1 MPASELPNMIEI
13 ERERRV
19 RVSQLAVQVIVIVA
33 TCWAVM
39 MIVLGDLAGFAI
51 AGSVAGVYGLS
62 LLLFLFRF
70 DTIARAFWLINAI
83 LTTVFGIIVSEHG
96 TQVDLLFFPILA
108 LPFLVFSWKTERSYL
123 YACMVYS
130 ALAWACVIYFDLAS
144 SSERLFGIPPIQNS
158 LSLEVINYLLMG
170 TVAVL
175 LVAALAYFSILAGQT
190 EDELFQARL
199 RAEEA
204 ANAKGDFLANMSHE
218 IRTPMNGMVGMIEI
232 METLRPTQEQQRVLG
247 IIRNSAFSLLRIID
261 DILDASKIDAGK
273 LEISRSKTDMHATI
287 EGVALTLQHMADDL
301 GVKIHLFID
310 PKVPEFGMIDG
321 GRLRQVMLNLLS
333 NAVKYSAHDLTER
346 DSHVRF
352 SVSMKS
358 AGLMRIDVKD
368 NGIGMSQEVQKNL
381 FEPFMQGEPVAT
393 RRVGGTGLG
402 LVISLH
408 LVNRMDGRIQLISE
422 QDVGTEVSV
431 FLPLEPLRAPSNLVD
446 ISGLSVD
453 WIADE
458 TADGHVEIKRY
469 LTAQGVD
476 VQTHDAEC
484 DLNALN
490 IPTKGQKIF
499 VLSSGSPDRIVGWQE
514 QLRERFENPQFLMM
528 TANRAERLGLL
539 QDDVFRTQLYPALPT
554 ELHRA
559 FGLLA
564 GRLNTENSTD
574 LSVNSDQAQPDMR
587 ARGEKKILFVEDNEI
602 NRIVMLKQLEI
613 LGFNADIARNGQE
626 GLTMWQEGDYDMI
639 LLDCHMPVLD
649 GFEMSRALRD
659 IEQAEFMNR
668 TPIIAITANAL
679 KGDADQCFASGIDD
693 YIAKPVEI
701 KTLEQKL
708 RMFLDAKFV
717 VLIRVEILGVV
728 PVSARLLFR
737 RTGVFLETVTRLSR
751 KTTYKPLEMMI
762 HAPINVNLSG
772 TSAKKKYP

>member
-1 MPASELPNMIEI
+1 MSASKLPNMIEI
-13 ERERRV
+13 DRDRRV

-39 MIVLGDLAGFAI
+39 MIALGDLAGFAI
-51 AGSVAGVYGLS
+51 AGSVAAVYGCS

-70 DTIARAFWLINAI
+70 DTIARALWLINAI
-83 LTTVFGIIVSEHG
+83 LTTLFGIIVSEQG

-108 LPFLVFSWKTERSYL
+108 LPFLAFSWKTERPYL
-123 YACMVYS
+123 YAFMIYS
-130 ALAWACVIYFDLAS
+130 AVAWACVIIFDLPS
-144 SSERLFGIPPIQNS
+144 SSERLFGIQPLSNS
-158 LSLEVINYLLMG
+158 LPAEVINYLLMG

-175 LVAALAYFSILAGQT
+175 LIAELAYFSILSGQT
-190 EDELFQARL
+190 EDELYQARL

-218 IRTPMNGMVGMIEI
+218 IRTPMNGMVGMIEV

-273 LEISRSKTDMHATI
+273 LEISQSKTDMRATI

-301 GVKIHLFID
+301 GVKIHLYID
-310 PKVPEFGMIDG
+310 PHVPEFGMIDG

-333 NAVKYSAHDLTER
+333 NAIKYSAHDLTER
-346 DSHVRF
+346 ESRVHF
-352 SVSMKS
+352 SVSMTPKKQ
-358 AGLMRIDVKD
+358 MCIEIKD
-368 NGIGMSQEVQKNL
+368 NGIGMSQDVQKSL

-408 LVNRMDGRIQLISE
+408 LVNRMDGRIQLVSE
-422 QDVGTEVSV
+422 QDIGTEVSV
-431 FLPLEPLRAPSNLVD
+431 FFPLEALNVPSNLIE
-446 ISGLSVD
+446 ISGLSIN
-453 WIADE
+453 WITDQGTDE
-458 TADGHVEIKRY
+458 HEEIIRY
-469 LTAQGVD
+469 LTSQD
-476 VQTHDAEC
+476 VKLQIYHMES
-484 DLNALN
+484 DLKSLD
-490 IPTKGQKIF
+490 IPHSGEKIF
-499 VLSSGSPDRIVGWQE
+499 VLSSSSPDRVVSWQE
-514 QLRERFENPQFLMM
+514 QLRERFENSRFLMM
-528 TANRAERLGLL
+528 TPSRSERLGLL
-539 QDDVFRTQLYPALPT
+539 QDDVFRTQLFPALPT

-559 FGLLA
+559 FGLLSERVKA
-564 GRLNTENSTD
+564 DIAADFSG
-574 LSVNSDQAQPDMR
+574 NSDRIKPDMR

-626 GLTMWQEGDYDMI
+626 GLTMWQEGSYDVI
-639 LLDCHMPVLD
+639 LSDCHMPVLD

-659 IEQAEFMNR
+659 IEKENIVSR

-679 KGDADQCFASGIDD
+679 KGDADKCFASGMDD

-708 RMFLDAKFV
+708 RMFLDA
-717 VLIRVEILGVV
+717 
-728 PVSARLLFR
+728 
-737 RTGVFLETVTRLSR
+737 
-751 KTTYKPLEMMI
+751 
-762 HAPINVNLSG
+762 
-772 TSAKKKYP
+772 

>member
-1 MPASELPNMIEI
+1 MSASELPNMIEI
-13 ERERRV
+13 DRERRV

-108 LPFLVFSWKTERSYL
+108 LPFLAFSWKTERGYL
-123 YACMVYS
+123 YAFMAYS

-144 SSERLFGIPPIQNS
+144 SSERLFGIPPVQNS

-175 LVAALAYFSILAGQT
+175 LVAELAYFSILAGQT

-199 RAEEA
+199 RAEETE
-204 ANAKGDFLANMSHE
+204 NAKGDFLANMSHE
-218 IRTPMNGMVGMIEI
+218 IRTPMNGMVGMIEV

-273 LEISRSKTDMHATI
+273 LEISRSKTDMRATI

-310 PKVPEFGMIDG
+310 PNVPEFGTIDG

-352 SVSMKS
+352 SVSMTS
-358 AGLMRIDVKD
+358 AGQMRIDVKD

-408 LVNRMDGRIQLISE
+408 LVNRMDGRIQLSSE

-431 FLPLEPLRAPSNLVD
+431 FLPLESLRAPSNLVD
-446 ISGLSVD
+446 ISGLSLD

-458 TADGHVEIKRY
+458 IADEHEEIERY

-476 VQTHDAEC
+476 V
-484 DLNALN
+484 
-490 IPTKGQKIF
+490 
-499 VLSSGSPDRIVGWQE
+499 
-514 QLRERFENPQFLMM
+514 
-528 TANRAERLGLL
+528 
-539 QDDVFRTQLYPALPT
+539 
-554 ELHRA
+554 
-559 FGLLA
+559 
-564 GRLNTENSTD
+564 
-574 LSVNSDQAQPDMR
+574 
-587 ARGEKKILFVEDNEI
+587 
-602 NRIVMLKQLEI
+602 
-613 LGFNADIARNGQE
+613 
-626 GLTMWQEGDYDMI
+626 
-639 LLDCHMPVLD
+639 
-649 GFEMSRALRD
+649 
-659 IEQAEFMNR
+659 
-668 TPIIAITANAL
+668 
-679 KGDADQCFASGIDD
+679 
-693 YIAKPVEI
+693 
-701 KTLEQKL
+701 
-708 RMFLDAKFV
+708 
-717 VLIRVEILGVV
+717 
-728 PVSARLLFR
+728 
-737 RTGVFLETVTRLSR
+737 
-751 KTTYKPLEMMI
+751 
-762 HAPINVNLSG
+762 
-772 TSAKKKYP
+772 

>member
-1 MPASELPNMIEI
+1 MSASELPNMIEI

-39 MIVLGDLAGFAI
+39 MILLGDLAGFAI

-108 LPFLVFSWKTERSYL
+108 LPFLAFSWKTERSYL
-123 YACMVYS
+123 YAFMAYS

-144 SSERLFGIPPIQNS
+144 SSERLFGIPPVQNS

-175 LVAALAYFSILAGQT
+175 LVAELAYFSILAGQT

-218 IRTPMNGMVGMIEI
+218 IRTPMNGMVGMIEV

-273 LEISRSKTDMHATI
+273 LEISRSKTDMRATI

-333 NAVKYSAHDLTER
+333 NAVKYSAQDLTER

-352 SVSMKS
+352 SVSMTS
-358 AGLMRIDVKD
+358 AGQMRIDVKD

-458 TADGHVEIKRY
+458 TADEHEEIKRY

-514 QLRERFENPQFLMM
+514 QLRERFENPRFLMM

-564 GRLNTENSTD
+564 GRLKTENSTD
-574 LSVNSDQAQPDMR
+574 LPVNSNQTQPDTR
-587 ARGEKKILFVEDNEI
+587 ARGDKKILFVEDNEI

-626 GLTMWQEGDYDMI
+626 GLTMWQDGDYDVI
-639 LLDCHMPVLD
+639 LSDCHMPVLD

-679 KGDADQCFASGIDD
+679 KGDADKCFASGMDD

-708 RMFLDAKFV
+708 RMFLDA
-717 VLIRVEILGVV
+717 
-728 PVSARLLFR
+728 
-737 RTGVFLETVTRLSR
+737 
-751 KTTYKPLEMMI
+751 
-762 HAPINVNLSG
+762 
-772 TSAKKKYP
+772 

>member
-1 MPASELPNMIEI
+1 MSASEPPNMIEI
-13 ERERRV
+13 DRERRV
-19 RVSQLAVQVIVIVA
+19 RFSQLAVQVIVIVA

-39 MIVLGDLAGFAI
+39 MIMLGDLVGIAI

-62 LLLFLFRF
+62 LLLFLFRL
-70 DTIARAFWLINAI
+70 DTIARAFWLISAI

-96 TQVDLLFFPILA
+96 MHVDLLFFPILA
-108 LPFLVFSWKTERSYL
+108 LPFLAFSWKTERSYL
-123 YACMVYS
+123 YAFMACS

-144 SSERLFGIPPIQNS
+144 SSQRLFGIPPVQNS
-158 LSLEVINYLLMG
+158 LSKEIINYLLMG

-175 LVAALAYFSILAGQT
+175 LVAELAYFSILSGQT

-204 ANAKGDFLANMSHE
+204 VNAKGDFLANMSHE
-218 IRTPMNGMVGMIEI
+218 IRTPMNGMVSMIEV
-232 METLRPTQEQQRVLG
+232 METLRPTQEQQRVLS
-247 IIRNSAFSLLRIID
+247 IIRNSTFSLLRIID

-273 LEISRSKTDMHATI
+273 LEIRRSKTDMRANI
-287 EGVALTLQHMADDL
+287 EGVALTMQHIADDL

-346 DSHVRF
+346 DNHVRF
-352 SVSMKS
+352 SVSMMS
-358 AGLMRIDVKD
+358 AGQMRIDVKD

-402 LVISLH
+402 LMISLH

-458 TADGHVEIKRY
+458 TADEDEEIKRY
-469 LTAQGVD
+469 LIAQGVD

-514 QLRERFENPQFLMM
+514 QLRERFENPRFLMM

-539 QDDVFRTQLYPALPT
+539 QDDVFRMQLYPALPT
-554 ELHRA
+554 ELHQA

-564 GRLNTENSTD
+564 ERLKTENSTD
-574 LSVNSDQAQPDMR
+574 LSVNSDRAQPDMR
-587 ARGEKKILFVEDNEI
+587 ERGEKKILFVEDNEI

-626 GLTMWQEGDYDMI
+626 GLTMWEEGDYDVI
-639 LLDCHMPVLD
+639 LSDCHMPVLD
-649 GFEMSRALRD
+649 GFEMSRTLRD
-659 IEQAEFMNR
+659 VEQAEFMKR

-679 KGDADQCFASGIDD
+679 KGDADKCFASGMDD

-701 KTLEQKL
+701 KSLEQKL
-708 RMFLDAKFV
+708 RMFLDA
-717 VLIRVEILGVV
+717 
-728 PVSARLLFR
+728 
-737 RTGVFLETVTRLSR
+737 
-751 KTTYKPLEMMI
+751 
-762 HAPINVNLSG
+762 
-772 TSAKKKYP
+772 